1 MRKKLAGFIM
11 VMQLDIIHAIFHHM
25 SKKKKKKKR
34 NKEQRLV
41 LKLENANRT

>member
-1 MRKKLAGFIM
+1 M
-11 VMQLDIIHAIFHHM
+11 VMQPDIIHAIFHHM
-25 SKKKKKKKR
+25 SKKQKTKQKQ